1 MQTSTTL
8 SALLAGRTIMVP
20 NYQRAYSWDTD
31 STEKRTLQVNV
42 FLSDLLDHISSHTAN
57 PYYFGHYLFEEME
70 EDKYAIIDGQQRLT
84 TSVIFLSALYKVLK
98 EMCHVETVK
107 ELDDDLY
114 VAYCNTIKQGN
125 IYRFSTV
132 EYDNR
137 KFRDYVIDQVSSG
150 HNDIETVSASRFVDA
165 FDFLEKKLREMDQDT
180 LIELIKAIT
189 QAQCT
194 THVVKS
200 SVEAVQM
207 FIFQNSRGK
216 RPTNLEIIKAQ
227 FMYNIHLYAS
237 EADKQPALDEVTERF
252 ERIYRSISQVERNID
267 EDNVLNYTINVYTN
281 SLWET
286 NALEFADAELDKEP
300 DRVEF
305 ILTFT
310 RLLASCF
317 AQVTTFFKQ
326 EKDNFAYHA
335 LLVSANKGIMFPF
348 IIKAMHN
355 EMEQEDLNKLVE
367 ALEVIFLRHRI
378 IGTRADLRSRLNFY
392 YQEMERDPQGVV
404 HYIEALKTSEGW
416 EGYWNNDELIRCLNM
431 GMNHSVAKIL
441 LWKYENALIPKD
453 SGYASMRY
461 DQIVEPHLE
470 HIAPQTENCE
480 PNNGY
485 CTYDEEFYNEYLER
499 LGNYL
504 LISGHDNISLS
515 NQSFPKKRERYTQL
529 RQQAKV
535 REMTISDLTWDKEKI
550 RKRHEE
556 IVSTLL
562 PSL

>member
-1 MQTSTTL
+1 
-8 SALLAGRTIMVP
+8 MVP

-57 PYYFGHYLFEEME
+57 PYYFGHYLFEEMGA
-70 EDKYAIIDGQQRLT
+70 DKYAIIDGQQRLT

-98 EMCHVETVK
+98 EMCQVETVK

-125 IYRFSTV
+125 VYRFSTV

-180 LIELIKAIT
+180 LIELLKAIT

-252 ERIYRSISQVERNID
+252 EHIYRSISQVEGSID
-267 EDNVLNYTINVYTN
+267 EDNVLTYTINVYRNT
-281 SLWET
+281 LGET
-286 NALEFADAELDKEP
+286 NALDFVEDELAKASNCLD
-300 DRVEF
+300 F
-305 ILTFT
+305 ILSFT
-310 RLLASCF
+310 SLLASCF
-317 AQVTTFFKQ
+317 VQVSTFFNE
-326 EKDNFAYHA
+326 EKDNFTYHS
-335 LLVSANKGIMFPF
+335 LLVSATKGIMFPF
-348 IIKAMHN
+348 VIKAMHN
-355 EMEQEDLNKLVE
+355 GMAQDDLNKLAD

-378 IGTRADLRSRLNFY
+378 IGTRANLRWRLGDCY
-392 YQEMERDPQGVV
+392 SEMEQDSQGVV
-404 HYIEALKTSEGW
+404 DCIEDMKTAYGW
-416 EGYWNNDELIRCLNM
+416 SGYWNNDELRRCLNM
-431 GMNHSVAKIL
+431 GMNHNVAKIL
-441 LWKYENALIPKD
+441 LWKYENSLIAEEN
-453 SGYASMRY
+453 GYAPIRY
-461 DQIVEPHLE
+461 DHIPEPQLE

-485 CTYDEEFYNEYLER
+485 CPYDEEFNNEYLNT

-504 LISGHDNISLS
+504 LLSGPHNDSLS
-515 NQSFPKKRERYTQL
+515 NQSFYDKRKRYTQL
-529 RQQAKV
+529 KQQAEVATNTSWGKEQI
-535 REMTISDLTWDKEKI
+535 RERHEKI
-550 RKRHEE
+550 
-556 IVSTLL
+556 VNALL
-562 PSL
+562 PLLGVK